1 MVLSDHEIL
10 MEMKSGRLIITPEI
24 QQDHITSSAVDL
36 QLSNTFTTF
45 QESPVAGVQ
54 TSVDLAKIENV
65 EKIAEVYGDEHVLQG
80 NDRFSL
86 APGQFV
92 LAYTRETI
100 KLPNYLAGRIEGRS
114 TFARL
119 GISIHQTAPTIHA
132 TFEGQL
138 RLEILNNGPYECKL
152 SAGLRICQLVLERL
166 SSPSITTLKS
176 LFQQQSQFS

>member
-1 MVLSDHEIL
+1 MILSDHEIL

-92 LAYTRETI
+92 LAYTSVVY
-100 KLPNYLAGRIEGRS
+100 P
-114 TFARL
+114 
-119 GISIHQTAPTIHA
+119 
-132 TFEGQL
+132 
-138 RLEILNNGPYECKL
+138 
-152 SAGLRICQLVLERL
+152 
-166 SSPSITTLKS
+166 
-176 LFQQQSQFS
+176 